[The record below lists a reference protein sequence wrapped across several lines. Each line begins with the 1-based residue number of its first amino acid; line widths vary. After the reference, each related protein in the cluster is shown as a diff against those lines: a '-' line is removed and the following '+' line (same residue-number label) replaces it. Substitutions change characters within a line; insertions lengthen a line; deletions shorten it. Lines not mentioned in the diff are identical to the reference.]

1 MGYSRARNLPDL
13 SQNILYKNTG
23 CVLMSRFQFK
33 YWQEENKKRSRQVRN
48 VDVRVGLNM
57 YIVGIIICFIGH

>member
-1 MGYSRARNLPDL
+1 
-13 SQNILYKNTG
+13 
-23 CVLMSRFQFK
+23 MSRFQFK